1 MSIVPRITGTLSFWS
16 LCRNVIEMKKREL
29 LSTELQL
36 LVSMLNLFVKML
48 LPRISESLYK
58 TKIFHKLVEYFKKF
72 CFGRSSVKYFFNLK
86 V

>member
-1 MSIVPRITGTLSFWS
+1 MSNEHCTQNNRDPIILG
-16 LCRNVIEMKKREL
+16 LCRNVIKMKKREL

-58 TKIFHKLVEYFKKF
+58 TYFTSWLSTLRNF
-72 CFGRSSVKYFFNLK
+72 ALEEAQ
-86 V
+86 